1 MGKADTQSAHR
12 NNRTICLP
20 FSQEVYDACIKNPID
35 FRIYVDK
42 QIELFPELFPVGIEK
57 GYLMKDIYISKKQSI
72 PIRRIQ
78 IAGISYTIRPSFLMP
93 YMTGLVDEIE
103 KPIFL
108 RKFNVPF
115 WALSYVFGQY
125 PMYWYRIEQS
135 LGRNSIVGTTIRN
148 PDDIPEHL
156 AADEKHTRILGDKVY
171 VATTVGNQCIL
182 GATIAKD
189 AGEQSLQDAYQVF
202 KDEAQCLKPAYTPTT
217 VNMDGWMESHSKCLE
232 ISLLVSCHHLLLST
246 CLHKNSR

>member
-72 PIRRIQ
+72 PIRRIK
-78 IAGISYTIRPSFLMP
+78 IAGIPYTIRPSFLMP

-103 KPIFL
+103 KAIFL
-108 RKFNVPF
+108 RKFNVPL
-115 WALSYVFGQY
+115 WALSYVVGQY
-125 PMYWYRIEQS
+125 SMYW
-135 LGRNSIVGTTIRN
+135 
-148 PDDIPEHL
+148 
-156 AADEKHTRILGDKVY
+156 
-171 VATTVGNQCIL
+171 
-182 GATIAKD
+182 
-189 AGEQSLQDAYQVF
+189 
-202 KDEAQCLKPAYTPTT
+202 
-217 VNMDGWMESHSKCLE
+217 
-232 ISLLVSCHHLLLST
+232 
-246 CLHKNSR
+246 

>member
-42 QIELFPELFPVGIEK
+42 QIELFPELFPVGIDR
-57 GYLMKDIYISKKQSI
+57 GYLMKDIYHSKKQLI
-72 PIRRIQ
+72 PIRRIE
-78 IAGISYTIRPSFLMP
+78 IAGIPYTIRPSFLMP

-103 KPIFL
+103 KAVFL

-135 LGRNSIVGTTIRN
+135 LGRNSIVGQRSEILTISPSISRPMKN
-148 PDDIPEHL
+148 
-156 AADEKHTRILGDKVY
+156 ILG
-171 VATTVGNQCIL
+171 
-182 GATIAKD
+182 
-189 AGEQSLQDAYQVF
+189 F
-202 KDEAQCLKPAYTPTT
+202 
-217 VNMDGWMESHSKCLE
+217 
-232 ISLLVSCHHLLLST
+232 
-246 CLHKNSR
+246 